1 MGSIQKSFLVLKSF
15 NNYILTDVQ
24 RNYEHEIAEFSVAC
38 MSTHKIKILGTD
50 GQNSIV
56 LFESKKPNGV
66 LITSGWQ
73 GDEPAGWEAS
83 EELVSLAPECSFI
96 PWISP
101 GCFLNRTHTNN
112 DGRNIDRDWP
122 EAVTKEGFAL
132 KNNIELLTKL
142 GNRCC
147 LSLQED
153 CKRSVGYFYGWETT
167 TNLNTVI
174 RNSMKRYVPEWTQNT
189 SHKPPNGGR
198 FCEYAVQ
205 SGCRCGV
212 QLETPADGTV
222 KLSTRILCLVA
233 TTQEIIKNL
242 EG

>member
-1 MGSIQKSFLVLKSF
+1 MGSIQKSFLALKSF

-132 KNNIELLTKL
+132 KNNIELLAKL

-167 TNLNTVI
+167 TNDTILTVGKPKSLALGIEIVYKLLYMRTIINTL
-174 RNSMKRYVPEWTQNT
+174 YVVFLHKTF
-189 SHKPPNGGR
+189 SHNLGSNNLF
-198 FCEYAVQ
+198 FCQ
-205 SGCRCGV
+205 SN
-212 QLETPADGTV
+212 P
-222 KLSTRILCLVA
+222 
-233 TTQEIIKNL
+233 
-242 EG
+242 